1 VGSEKSYAYPHDEV
15 NAVVEQQYL
24 AEPREYYTP
33 KPFGQER
40 AFAEQLE
47 ALRAIIRGKKA

>member
-40 AFAEQLE
+40 AFAERLE